1 MKQRNPAIRASVS
14 RSEFAVPVYLHA
26 CSEQARRGIHRL
38 IKLEGQP
45 LFDRIR
51 VGAQLVNV
59 RGPVR
64 KAIVTAILFSAAES
78 AT

>member
-1 MKQRNPAIRASVS
+1 M
-14 RSEFAVPVYLHA
+14 PVYLHA

-38 IKLEGQP
+38 IKLEGPSQPP